1 MSRISPIPESAAV
14 DKVAQ
19 TYERLREMLDGQP
32 IPAPFLVYA
41 QVPAFL
47 QDFYKNYKKFVH
59 TDGQLDAPT
68 KSLIGLAVAATLKC
82 GPWIDLLSARGV
94 QLGLAERQVLDT
106 LGVAASCQMYNVFF
120 KFRELSGSDLFSG
133 MSVGLRAHTFAG
145 TSLDAKLVELI
156 NIAVSDLNGCKPCTA
171 GHVDK
176 ARALGLSDD
185 ALLECVQC
193 AATIAAG
200 CHFLNAANAT

>member
-1 MSRISPIPESAAV
+1 
-14 DKVAQ
+14 
-19 TYERLREMLDGQP
+19 
-32 IPAPFLVYA
+32 
-41 QVPAFL
+41 
-47 QDFYKNYKKFVH
+47 
-59 TDGQLDAPT
+59 
-68 KSLIGLAVAATLKC
+68 
-82 GPWIDLLSARGV
+82 
-94 QLGLAERQVLDT
+94 
-106 LGVAASCQMYNVFF
+106 
-120 KFRELSGSDLFSG
+120 LFSG

-200 CHFLNAANAT
+200 CHFLNAAHAT

>member
-1 MSRISPIPESAAV
+1 MSRIPPISESDAV

-19 TYERLREMLDGQP
+19 TYERLREMLDGGA

-41 QVPAFL
+41 RVPAFL
-47 QDFYKNYKKFVH
+47 QDFYMNYKKFVYG
-59 TDGQLDAPT
+59 DGHLPAST
-68 KSLIGLAVAATLKC
+68 KSLVGVAVAATLKC
-82 GPWIDLLSARGV
+82 GPWIDLLSARAAQQG
-94 QLGLAERQVLDT
+94 LGQGQIQDT
-106 LGVAASCQMYNVFF
+106 LAVAASCQMYNVFF

-145 TSLDAKLVELI
+145 TSLDQSTVELI

-200 CHFLNAANAT
+200 CHFLNAATAS